1 MTRTGLKPI
10 HSSKLVGRMVN
21 GVPKGT
27 KSYIA
32 AKTAELKEEKAKKK
46 VITLDS
52 DKLHSML
59 FDVEWDLAEKTQ
71 SLIAV
76 LKTANKTM
84 ICFKKEKPYCFGE
97 NSTRPNSKSLIEAL
111 ENLLEKRMN
120 VLSAQCII
128 YDEEEK

>member
-1 MTRTGLKPI
+1 MTTTGLKPI

-46 VITLDS
+46 DITLDS

-59 FDVEWDLAEKTQ
+59 FDVEWDLAEKTEE
-71 SLIAV
+71 LI
-76 LKTANKTM
+76 TH
-84 ICFKKEKPYCFGE
+84 FKQKFV
-97 NSTRPNSKSLIEAL
+97 NFSKFEAAQIKAL
-111 ENLLEKRMN
+111 ENLLEKRYN
-120 VLSAQCII
+120 VLSAQCLV
-128 YDEEEK
+128 YDEEEKW

>member
-1 MTRTGLKPI
+1 MTTTGLKPI

-52 DKLHSML
+52 EQLYSML
-59 FDVEWDLAEKTQ
+59 FDVEWDLAEKTHD
-71 SLIAV
+71 LIKV
-76 LKTANKTM
+76 LKTRKVRLYDGKTTNLVDK
-84 ICFKKEKPYCFGE
+84 I
-97 NSTRPNSKSLIEAL
+97 

-120 VLSAQCII
+120 VLSAQCLV
-128 YDEEEK
+128 YDEEENA